1 MGFYVLALPAP
12 TSVSIIEITHT
23 SIEIKW
29 TMDPRGRMKT
39 KGMSS
44 KLLLFNI
51 LKIIYIVCNIKF
63 WL

>member
-1 MGFYVLALPAP
+1 MMGFSILALPAP

-39 KGMSS
+39 KGMAS
-44 KLLLFNI
+44 K
-51 LKIIYIVCNIKF
+51 
-63 WL
+63 